1 MYKRHGMH
9 DMGSSSMD
17 MGSMASSTMS
27 MAMETMSSAMN
38 SSSSSS
44 GMGDMDHMGGDD
56 SMSHMAGMHMYFTR
70 EFKDYPVI
78 FKSLSASTK
87 GEAFGIFI
95 LLFFAAFFARFLEF
109 VRNYL
114 EEVVWQNK
122 NYSEF
127 EAGVV
132 NHGAN
137 LHASP
142 TAQAGVVTTGRAGAC
157 AGATS
162 VDDESMDKNV
172 SNDDVIVQSQE
183 SQSLNRNLPIAST
196 IMRDAIRL
204 VLCIVP
210 DLFGY
215 TLMLA
220 AMTFTLTYFFA
231 VVIGSGVGRFV
242 SERLMEKFRIKRT
255 PPRNCC

>member
-1 MYKRHGMH
+1 MYKRHDMH
-9 DMGSSSMD
+9 DMSSSSMD
-17 MGSMASSTMS
+17 MGSMATTTMS
-27 MAMETMSSAMN
+27 MAMETMAHAMN
-38 SSSSSS
+38 HSSSSNSSS
-44 GMGDMDHMGGDD
+44 GMGDMGDMGGMS
-56 SMSHMAGMHMYFTR
+56 SMASMHMYFTR

-87 GEAFGIFI
+87 GEAFGIFV

-109 VRNYL
+109 IRNYL

-122 NYSEF
+122 SYSEF

-132 NHGAN
+132 NHSAN
-137 LHASP
+137 LQPATSIQP
-142 TAQAGVVTTGRAGAC
+142 TGAAGAG
-157 AGATS
+157 AGGCCTGSA
-162 VDDESMDKNV
+162 DDEDSLDKHV
-172 SNDDVIVQSQE
+172 SSDDVIVQSQE
-183 SQSLNRNLPIAST
+183 SHLSKSNLPIAST